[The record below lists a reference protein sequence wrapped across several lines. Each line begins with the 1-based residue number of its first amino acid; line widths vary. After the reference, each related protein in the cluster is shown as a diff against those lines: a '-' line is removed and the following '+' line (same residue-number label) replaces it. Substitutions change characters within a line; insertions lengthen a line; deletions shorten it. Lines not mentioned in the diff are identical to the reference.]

1 MAKLKGV
8 FPPIITIFKNDGSI
22 DLEANKKHLDFLIS
36 KGVDGIA
43 YFGTSGEFFS
53 ISLEEKKKFIE
64 EMIIYV
70 RNRVKILVGVG
81 STNKNE
87 VIEFLNFL
95 KNKNIDG
102 ILLINPY
109 FVVYDEREVEAYY
122 NEIANYTDLDIII
135 YNFPQ
140 LTGFNFSY
148 DLVWR
153 LVKNNKNIVGIKD
166 TTADQ
171 GHLIDL
177 LEIKKINRNFIVYC
191 AFESQTFGA
200 LFNGVEGFINATA
213 NFAPEFTVKL
223 WKNFQE
229 KNLEICGEVYNKM
242 CSAMKIYKLSSPLL
256 LACKQ
261 AVYERVL
268 GYDGFE
274 RGPALSL
281 TDENKM
287 KVKTILNELN
297 LI

>member
-1 MAKLKGV
+1 MAELKGV
-8 FPPIITIFKNDGSI
+8 FPPIVTIFKSDGSI

-53 ISLEEKKKFIE
+53 ILLEEKKRFIN
-64 EMIIYV
+64 EMISYV
-70 RNRVKILVGVG
+70 NKRVKILVGIG

-87 VIEFLNFL
+87 VLEFLDFL
-95 KNKNIDG
+95 KNKDIDG
-102 ILLINPY
+102 VLLINPY
-109 FVVYDEREVEAYY
+109 FAVYDEREVEAYY
-122 NEIANYTDLDIII
+122 NEIAHYTNFDIII

-148 DLVWR
+148 DLISK
-153 LVKNNKNIVGIKD
+153 LVENSRNIAGIKD
-166 TTADQ
+166 TIADQ

-177 LEIKKINRNFIVYC
+177 LEVKKINKDFIVYS
-191 AFESQTFGA
+191 AFESQAFGA
-200 LFNGVEGFINATA
+200 LFNGVEGLINATA
-213 NFAPEFTVKL
+213 NFAPEFTVGL

-229 KNLEICGEVYNKM
+229 KNLEICGEMYNKM
-242 CSAMKIYKLSSPLL
+242 CNAMKIYKLSSPLL

-261 AVYERVL
+261 AVYDRVL

-274 RGPALSL
+274 RGPALPL
-281 TDENKM
+281 TNENKI
-287 KVKTILNELN
+287 KVKAILNELN